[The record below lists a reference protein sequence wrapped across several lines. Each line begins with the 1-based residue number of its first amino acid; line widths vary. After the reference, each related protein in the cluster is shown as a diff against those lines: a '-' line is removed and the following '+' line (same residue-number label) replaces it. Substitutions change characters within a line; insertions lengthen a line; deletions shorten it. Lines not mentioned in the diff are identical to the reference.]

1 MKNRKLVRLIAV
13 ILAAVLAL
21 SLLVTVISYVA
32 SGASPESELEQL
44 RQDAETL
51 RRKEEEAEARINAIE
66 HEQLRVLEK
75 KEVLDHRVVITEE
88 VISNCEK
95 QLEACDLV
103 QEELEGRL
111 EEAQRVRAEKLSAL
125 GDRVRSTEENGVIS
139 YFSMLFRASSF
150 FDLLSRFDF
159 LQQMLQHDEQVY
171 AEYLKAKMDEER
183 IRSDLEALNAA
194 REEIRTAEAEA
205 RASLLDQE
213 AYAASAFAADM
224 AVAEKYIQA
233 CMDAESEQDQLD
245 KDISSSDVEYTRV
258 TQRSVRRGTG
268 TFAAPLKGGL
278 TVLEPFGSLLNEEFQ
293 YYRMHTGADLK
304 SDYGADV
311 LAADD
316 GTVTRTGY
324 TLAMGNYVVIAHGS
338 TYKTVYAHLGHVDT
352 EVGDEVLQ
360 GDVIGTVGSTG
371 AASVAMLHFELRYE
385 NTAVNPMRYLAHE
398 EPAA

>member
-1 MKNRKLVRLIAV
+1 MNNRKLVRLIAV

-32 SGASPESELEQL
+32 LGASPESELERL
-44 RQDAETL
+44 RQEAETL

-66 HEQLRVLEK
+66 YEQLRVLEK

-95 QLEACDLV
+95 QLETCDLV
-103 QEELEGRL
+103 QADLESRL
-111 EEAQRVRAEKLSAL
+111 EEAGRVLAEKRAAL

-139 YFSMLFRASSF
+139 YFSLLFRASSF

-159 LQQMLQHDEQVY
+159 LQQMLQYDEQVY
-171 AEYLKAKMDEER
+171 AEYLKAKMDAER
-183 IRSDLEALNAA
+183 LRSDLEALDAT
-194 REEIRTAEAEA
+194 REEIRAAEAEA

-213 AYAASAFAADM
+213 AFAASAFAADM
-224 AVAEKYIQA
+224 AVADRFIQVCA
-233 CMDAESEQDQLD
+233 DAESEQEALD
-245 KDISSSDVEYTRV
+245 REISSSDAEYTRI
-258 TQRSVRRGTG
+258 TQRSIAPGTG

-278 TVLEPFGSLLNEEFQ
+278 TVLDPFGSLLNEEFH
-293 YYRMHTGADLK
+293 YYRMHSGADFQ

-316 GTVTRTGY
+316 GTVTKTGY

-338 TYKTVYAHLGHVDT
+338 TYKTVYAHLGHIDT
-352 EVGDEVLQ
+352 EVGSEVLQ
-360 GDVIGTVGSTG
+360 GDVIGSVGSTG

-385 NTAVNPMRYLAHE
+385 NTAVNPMRFLTTE